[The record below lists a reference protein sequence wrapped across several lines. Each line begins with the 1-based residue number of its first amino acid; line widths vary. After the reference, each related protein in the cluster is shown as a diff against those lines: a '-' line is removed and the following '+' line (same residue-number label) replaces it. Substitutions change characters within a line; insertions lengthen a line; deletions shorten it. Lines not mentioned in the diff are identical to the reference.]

1 MTPEFRISG
10 KALEDLEN
18 IWLYS
23 YRKWSIEQADKYHRL
38 IIDEIE
44 FIVSHYELSR
54 NADYIRDGYKV
65 AKVKSHLI
73 YFKKSNDD
81 IIEIIRILHQKMDI
95 ENRINER

>member
-1 MTPEFRISG
+1 MTPKYRISA

-23 YRKWSIEQADKYHRL
+23 YRKWSREQADKYHRL
-38 IIDEIE
+38 IIEEIE
-44 FIVSHYELSR
+44 FIVSHYELCQ
-54 NADYIRDGYKV
+54 NVDYIRTGYKV

>member
-1 MTPEFRISG
+1 MTPKYRISA
-10 KALEDLEN
+10 KALEDLED

-23 YRKWSIEQADKYHRL
+23 YRKWSREQADKYHRL
-38 IIDEIE
+38 IIEEIE
-44 FIVSHYELSR
+44 FIVSHYELCQ
-54 NADYIRDGYKV
+54 NVDYIRTGYKV